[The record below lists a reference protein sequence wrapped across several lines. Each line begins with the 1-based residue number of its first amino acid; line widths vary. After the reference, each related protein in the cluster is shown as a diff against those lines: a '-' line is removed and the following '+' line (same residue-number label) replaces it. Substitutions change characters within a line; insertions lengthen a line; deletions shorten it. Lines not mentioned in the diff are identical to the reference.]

1 MNVLI
6 LKTTATGAHER
17 TITPF
22 NTTDL
27 ALINLYG
34 SMRACVGDSNVV
46 LAVAEMIDDN
56 GRVVKCERY
65 NKPIAPIESEVSE

>member
-6 LKTTATGAHER
+6 LKTLMNGTHER

-22 NTTDL
+22 NTPDL

-34 SMRACVGDSNVV
+34 SMRACVGDPNVKLV
-46 LAVAEMIDDN
+46 CAFLIDDE
-56 GRVVKCERY
+56 GIIHKPDRYER
-65 NKPIAPIESEVSE
+65 ATESEEPEA